1 MKKRKMHALLIMVI
15 LASIG
20 SMDLSARGMAQE
32 PHLTLS
38 MKNVPVSKVFEAIQR
53 QTDYQFLYN
62 DDVLKGLAPVSI
74 DLKNASVSEVLEACF
89 RNSPFRY
96 KMNQKTILVLAKTDA
111 PPPDAAPAQIPPIL
125 IHGTVRDEKGNPIS
139 GVSITVSG
147 SQNGTT
153 TDAEGHYSITV
164 PAADNVLTFSSI
176 GYAPQDKKVRSS
188 QTLDITLKTLDRSL
202 NDVVVVGYGTQKKVN
217 VLGAISVV
225 KADELVVTKNENVV
239 DMLTGKVPGLRVQQM
254 SAEPGAFNTVYDIR
268 GYGSNA
274 GTNAA
279 DYPTPPLIIIDGVPR
294 SSGDFSRMDPS
305 EIDNI
310 SVLKDA
316 SAAIYGV
323 KAANG
328 VILVTTKRGARNAN
342 GKCNINYSF

>member
-1 MKKRKMHALLIMVI
+1 MR
-15 LASIG
+15 
-20 SMDLSARGMAQE
+20 
-32 PHLTLS
+32 P
-38 MKNVPVSKVFEAIQR
+38 
-53 QTDYQFLYN
+53 
-62 DDVLKGLAPVSI
+62 
-74 DLKNASVSEVLEACF
+74 VSEVLAACF
-89 RNSPFRY
+89 RDSPFRY

-111 PPPDAAPAQIPPIL
+111 PSPDAAPPQNPPIL

-139 GVSITVSG
+139 GVSIIIAG
-147 SQNGTT
+147 SQKGTT
-153 TDAEGHYSITV
+153 TDAEGHYSI
-164 PAADNVLTFSSI
+164 NVTSANDVLNFSYI
-176 GYAPQDKKVRSS
+176 GYVRQEKKVGASA
-188 QTLDITLKTLDRSL
+188 TLDITLKTLDRSL

-225 KADELVVTKNENVV
+225 KSDELVVTKNENVV

-274 GTNAA
+274 GPNAA
-279 DYPTPPLIIIDGVPR
+279 NYPTPPVFIIDGGPR
-294 SSGDFSRMDPS
+294 SSGDLSRMHPS

-328 VILVTTKRGARNAN
+328 VILVTTKRGSKNAN
-342 GKCNINYSF
+342 GKFNINGSFNQTLSAIPECAARRLMAPST